1 MALAQKSPYVAT
13 PHKVSGMMLANHT
26 SVRGIFNT
34 LRIQFNKLKSRQ
46 AHVQHFKET
55 ALFQDSLQEFDDAE
69 EVVRSLVDEYAAA
82 EHSSYVEWG
91 QENNGAA
98 AMDTM

>member
-1 MALAQKSPYVAT
+1 M
-13 PHKVSGMMLANHT
+13 
-26 SVRGIFNT
+26 
-34 LRIQFNKLKSRQ
+34 
-46 AHVQHFKET
+46 QHFKET
-55 ALFQDSLQEFDDAE
+55 TLFKDSLQEFDDAE